1 MSLSSRAVAATIIT
15 KVLDNHVSLNQAL
28 KGITAKKDAGFIQE
42 LCYGVLRW
50 HEQLAAIVELLLDK
64 PLKAKD
70 QDIEVLLLIGLYQLI
85 HIQKPIH
92 AALNETVQ
100 AARELKKPWA
110 TGLINAVLRSFS
122 RDADN
127 ILEKLTKDYSAHYS
141 HPQWLLDILKQ
152 AWPKSWLEIMQANN
166 QRPPMTLRVN
176 QLKISRADYLKKLA
190 ENNIA
195 AEIAMH
201 TRSGIILQT
210 PCDVFEL
217 PGFKQGEVSVQDAA
231 AQLAAELL
239 DLKSELRVLDACAAP
254 GGKTACILE
263 AETNLSNIVA
273 MDVDAD
279 RLQKVT
285 ENLQRLRLTAS
296 NKINIICGDAGLPE
310 QWWDQQLFDRILLDV
325 PCSATGVI
333 RRHPDIK
340 YLRRED
346 DIVRLAAQ
354 QLQILTALWPLL
366 KPDGIL
372 VYATC
377 SVLPQENSEVIKQ
390 FLATNSDAQEAII
403 SAKWGIKADIGRQI
417 LTGQDQM
424 DGFYYAKLRKVL
436 IKP

>member
-1 MSLSSRAVAATIIT
+1 MSLSSRAVAANIIT

-28 KGITAKKDAGFIQE
+28 KGIAAKKDAGFIQE

-70 QDIEVLLLIGLYQLI
+70 LDVEVLMLIGLYQLI
-85 HIQKPIH
+85 HIQKPTH
-92 AALNETVQ
+92 AALNETVE
-100 AARELKKPWA
+100 AAREIKKPWA
-110 TGLINAVLRSFS
+110 TGLINAVLRNYS

-127 ILEKLTKDYSAHYS
+127 ILEKIKKDYSAYYS
-141 HPQWLLDILKQ
+141 HPQWLLEILKT
-152 AWPKSWLEIMQANN
+152 AWPKQWLEIMQANN

-176 QLKISRADYLKKLA
+176 QLKISRDDYLTKLA

-201 TRSGIILQT
+201 TRNGIILQT

-239 DLKSELRVLDACAAP
+239 DLKSGLRVLDACAAP

-263 AETNLSNIVA
+263 TEPNLQTVIA
-273 MDVDAD
+273 MDVDTE

-285 ENLQRLRLTAS
+285 ENLQRLRLSESKKT
-296 NKINIICGDAGLPE
+296 KIICGDAANPE
-310 QWWDQQLFDRILLDV
+310 AWWDGELFDRILLDA

-346 DIVRLAAQ
+346 DIAKLAAQ
-354 QLQILTALWPLL
+354 QLLILTALWPLL

-372 VYATC
+372 IYATC
-377 SVLPQENSEVIKQ
+377 SVLPQENKEVIKQ
-390 FLATNSDAQEAII
+390 FLAANKDAQEII
-403 SAKWGIKADIGRQI
+403 IDAEWGVKTEFGRQVFA
-417 LTGQDQM
+417 GQDQM
-424 DGFYYAKLRKVL
+424 DGFYYAKVKK
-436 IKP
+436 IIN

>member
-15 KVLDNHVSLNQAL
+15 KVLDNHVSLSPAL
-28 KGITAKKDAGFIQE
+28 KGISAKKDAGFIQE

-50 HEQLAAIVELLLDK
+50 HEQLAAITELLLEK

-70 QDIEVLLLIGLYQLI
+70 TDIEVLLLIGLYQLI

-110 TGLINAVLRSFS
+110 TGLINAVLRNYS

-127 ILEKLTKDYSAHYS
+127 ILEKLKKDYSAHYS
-141 HPQWLLDILKQ
+141 HPQWLLDVLKA
-152 AWPKSWLEIMQANN
+152 AWPQQWLEIMQANN

-176 QLKISRADYLKKLA
+176 QLRISRDDYLKKLA
-190 ENNIA
+190 ENNIV
-195 AEIAMH
+195 AEIAVH
-201 TRSGIILQT
+201 TRNGIILQT

-217 PGFKQGEVSVQDAA
+217 PGFKQGEISVQDAA

-239 DLKSELRVLDACAAP
+239 DLKSDMRVLDACAAP

-263 AETNLSNIVA
+263 TEANLSSVVA
-273 MDVDAD
+273 MDVDAE

-285 ENLQRLRLTAS
+285 ENLQRLRLES
-296 NKINIICGDAGLPE
+296 NKIKIICGKAANPE
-310 QWWDQQLFDRILLDV
+310 NWWDQQLFDRILLDA

-346 DIVRLAAQ
+346 DIAKLAAQ

-390 FLATNSDAQEAII
+390 FLTTNKNAQEEII
-403 SAKWGIKADIGRQI
+403 HADWGIKADFGRQI
-417 LTGQDQM
+417 LTGQNQM
-424 DGFYYAKLRKVL
+424 DGFYYAVL
-436 IKP
+436 KKTL